1 MPLETLIS
9 AWGLP
14 AIFVGSILEG
24 EGVAFLG
31 GVLVHRGLFAFE
43 AAALAATAGAFVVD
57 QTVFHI
63 GRHSARVPFA
73 RRLLAKPVAQN
84 VLARLE
90 RKPLLACLGVRFI
103 YGMKTLGALALGA
116 SGIAPATYL
125 LLDAISV
132 TVWAHIV
139 TALGYGA
146 SNGIETMLGKLSLHR
161 HLAIAVAVLAA
172 ALIAA
177 HFARRHYMRR

>member
-14 AIFVGSILEG
+14 AIFVGSVLEG
-24 EGVAFLG
+24 EAVAFLG

-57 QTVFHI
+57 QTMFHI
-63 GRHSARVPFA
+63 GRHSACIPFA
-73 RRLLAKPVAQN
+73 RRLLAKPAAQN

-90 RKPLLACLGVRFI
+90 RKPLFSCLGVRFI

-132 TVWAHIV
+132 TVWAHVI

-146 SNGIETMLGKLSLHR
+146 SNGIETMLGRLSLHG
-161 HLAIAVAVLAA
+161 HLTIAVALVAFGTILAE
-172 ALIAA
+172 L
-177 HFARRHYMRR
+177 ARRHYLRR